1 MIEKVNN
8 IELEERQA
16 KWKQQGMEISYYEW
30 KFQIKCLENKFQ

>member
-8 IELEERQA
+8 NEVGAIQA